1 MKVQGKVTSPGSRPG
16 TDARQPVGMRPL
28 LIVLVLFVVAFGTI
42 YGALFFIAAQTR
54 SDVRGLV
61 QEQCRLSSTSIKSEA
76 WTDSEA
82 RLTYVDSTG
91 AHTAIVQIGAGR
103 DYFLTTCGR

>member
-1 MKVQGKVTSPGSRPG
+1 MKVPGKVTSPGSRPG
-16 TDARQPVGMRPL
+16 TDARHPVGMRPL
-28 LIVLVLFVVAFGTI
+28 LILLVLVVVVFGTI

-82 RLTYVDSTG
+82 RLTYVDGTG
-91 AHTAIVQIGAGR
+91 AHTAIVQIGTRR
-103 DYFLTTCGR
+103 DYFLTTCDR

>member
-1 MKVQGKVTSPGSRPG
+1 MKVQGKVTSPGFRPG

-28 LIVLVLFVVAFGTI
+28 LTVLVSFVVVFGTI

-61 QEQCRLSSTSIKSEA
+61 QEQCRLSSTSIKSER

-91 AHTAIVQIGAGR
+91 SHNAIVQIRTGR
-103 DYFLTTCGR
+103 NYFLTTCGR